1 MFADIWLFTA
11 SGQRKTFSFLLF
23 SANSFLFRK
32 TVLLRRG
39 EREREQRGE
48 ERETNRINKPP
59 LTQHGRASSPGGCV
73 YGGLL
78 PAGQSG
84 TLIALKSQGD

>member
-1 MFADIWLFTA
+1 MVIYRIWN
-11 SGQRKTFSFLLF
+11 GKNFSFSLV

-32 TVLLRRG
+32 AVLLSQ
-39 EREREQRGE
+39 REREK